1 MKKKTNEEEKRV
13 PMGDTAA
20 YEKGF
25 SDAKDEN
32 LEVQVAL
39 EAYCALIRS
48 SKAHPNKEGL
58 ASIAFEFAAA
68 FVKVGKNLGKL

>member
-1 MKKKTNEEEKRV
+1 MKKKTNEEY
-13 PMGDTAA
+13 DI
-20 YEKGF
+20 
-25 SDAKDEN
+25 
-32 LEVQVAL
+32 EVQVAL

-58 ASIAFEFAAA
+58 ASIAFEFATA